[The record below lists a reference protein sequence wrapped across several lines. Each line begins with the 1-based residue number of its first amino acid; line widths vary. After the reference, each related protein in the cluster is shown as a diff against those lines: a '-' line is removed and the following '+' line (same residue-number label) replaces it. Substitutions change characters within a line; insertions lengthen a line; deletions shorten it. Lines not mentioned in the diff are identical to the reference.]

1 MLLDEI
7 ALKKTNIMNTLQ
19 TTTIYQTEDSQLK
32 LHFIQDNDS
41 VVHYF
46 ECITPNGIFIDD
58 DFLISNMY
66 MIKSMDA
73 TLSQLRNLNLD

>member
-1 MLLDEI
+1 MVGSAGGLWKIYL
-7 ALKKTNIMNTLQ
+7 MNTLQ
-19 TTTIYQTEDSQLK
+19 TRTIYQTKDSQLN

-41 VVHYF
+41 IVHYF

-73 TLSQLRNLNLD
+73 TLSQLRDLNLD